1 MDIQVTTR
9 HIKVADDLQAE
20 ITEKMDRLQRF
31 FEKITSCRVI
41 LDSERADKTV
51 EIVMS
56 IMGRRLTAKAKAD
69 NIRVALEDAVGKV
82 ERQLKRS
89 KERVKEHKALRS
101 GDLG

>member
-9 HIKVADDLQAE
+9 HVKVAEDLQAE

-69 NIRVALEDAVGKV
+69 TIRVALEEAVDKV

-89 KERVKEHKALRS
+89 NERVKDHKGVKGAEIV
-101 GDLG
+101 